1 MLGLPAPS
9 TQGSCGLKDGYV
21 ALVIGY
27 LGKRLVL
34 TVPVLL
40 GIAIVV
46 FLVIALIP
54 GDAVSAMMT
63 QIKLAPDQMA
73 LLRRQL
79 GLDDPLL
86 VRLVHYLSDL
96 LRGDLGRSFFGYH
109 PVVTLIRENF
119 PATLQ
124 LTVAAMGVAVVLG
137 LPLGMLAALRHNTW
151 LDLSGMTVALLGI
164 SIPGFWLGLMMI
176 QLFSVQ
182 LGWLPITGSGGLRP
196 LIMPAVAL
204 GVAESA
210 VLARLTRASLL
221 EVLREDYIRTAKAK
235 GLGMRPVVL
244 RHAFRAALIP
254 VLTMFGMQF
263 GTLIGGAV
271 VIENV
276 FARQGLGTL
285 VTKAVINRDA
295 PVVQGVVLVAA
306 VLYVLVNLTVD
317 ALYAF
322 IDPRIRYE

>member
-1 MLGLPAPS
+1 M
-9 TQGSCGLKDGYV
+9 
-21 ALVIGY
+21 IGY
-27 LGKRLVL
+27 LGRRLLL

-46 FLVIALIP
+46 FFVIALIP

-63 QIKLAPDQMA
+63 QVKLAPDQMA

-79 GLDDPLL
+79 GLDDPLF
-86 VRLVHYLSDL
+86 VRLGNYLAGL
-96 LRGDLGRSFFGYH
+96 LKGDLGVSFFGYH
-109 PVVTLIRENF
+109 PVLRLIRENF
-119 PATLQ
+119 PATLE
-124 LTVAAMGVAVVLG
+124 LTVAAMGVAVILG
-137 LPLGMLAALRHNTW
+137 LPLGMIAALRHNTW
-151 LDLSGMTVALLGI
+151 LDLSGMTVALIGI

-176 QLFSVQ
+176 QFFSVQ
-182 LGWLPITGSGGLRP
+182 FGWLPITGHGLRP
-196 LIMPAVAL
+196 LIMPAIAL

-221 EVLREDYIRTAKAK
+221 GVLREDFVRTAKAK

>member
-1 MLGLPAPS
+1 
-9 TQGSCGLKDGYV
+9 
-21 ALVIGY
+21 VIGY
-27 LGKRLVL
+27 LGRRLLL

-46 FLVIALIP
+46 FFVIALIP

-63 QIKLAPDQMA
+63 QVKLAPDQMA

-79 GLDDPLL
+79 GLDDPLF
-86 VRLVHYLSDL
+86 VRLGNYLAGL
-96 LRGDLGRSFFGYH
+96 LKGDLGVSFFGYH
-109 PVVTLIRENF
+109 PVLRLIRENF
-119 PATLQ
+119 PATLE
-124 LTVAAMGVAVVLG
+124 LTVAAMGVAVILG
-137 LPLGMLAALRHNTW
+137 LPLGMIAALRHNTW
-151 LDLSGMTVALLGI
+151 LDLSGMTVALIGI

-176 QLFSVQ
+176 QFFSVQ
-182 LGWLPITGSGGLRP
+182 FGWLPITGHGLRP
-196 LIMPAVAL
+196 LIMPAIAL

-221 EVLREDYIRTAKAK
+221 EVLREDFVRTAKAK

>member
-1 MLGLPAPS
+1 MLL
-9 TQGSCGLKDGYV
+9 
-21 ALVIGY
+21 Y
-27 LGKRLVL
+27 LTKRLLL
-34 TVPVLL
+34 TLPVLV
-40 GIAIVV
+40 GIAVVV

-63 QIKLAPDQMA
+63 QVKLPPEQ
-73 LLRRQL
+73 LLQLRRQL
-79 GLDDPLL
+79 GLDQPVL
-86 VRLVHYLSDL
+86 VRLGTYLSDL
-96 LRGDLGRSFFGYH
+96 ARGDLGRSFFGYH
-109 PVVTLIRENF
+109 PVTTLLKDNF

-124 LTVAAMGVAVVLG
+124 LTVAAMGVAAVIG
-137 LPLGMLAALRHNTW
+137 IPLGMLAALRRNTVY
-151 LDLSGMTVALLGI
+151 DLGGMTVALLGI

-176 QLFSVQ
+176 QLFSVR
-182 LGWLPITGSGGLRP
+182 LGWLPITGDGGLRA

-204 GVAESA
+204 GVAEAA
-210 VLARLTRASLL
+210 VLARLTRANLL
-221 EVLREDYIRTAKAK
+221 EVLREDYVRTAKAK
-235 GLGMRPVVL
+235 GVGGRQVVL
-244 RHAFRAALIP
+244 RHAMRGALIP

-317 ALYAF
+317 AMYALV
-322 IDPRIRYE
+322 DPRIRYG

>member
-1 MLGLPAPS
+1 M
-9 TQGSCGLKDGYV
+9 
-21 ALVIGY
+21 IGY
-27 LGKRLVL
+27 LGRRLLL

-46 FLVIALIP
+46 FFVIALIP

-63 QIKLAPDQMA
+63 QVKLAPDQMA

-86 VRLVHYLSDL
+86 VRLGNYLADL
-96 LRGDLGRSFFGYH
+96 LKGDLGVSFFGYH
-109 PVVTLIRENF
+109 PVLRLIRENF
-119 PATLQ
+119 PATLE
-124 LTVAAMGVAVVLG
+124 LTVAAMGVAVILG
-137 LPLGMLAALRHNTW
+137 LPLGMIAALRHNTW
-151 LDLSGMTVALLGI
+151 LDLSGMTVALIGI

-176 QLFSVQ
+176 QFFSVQ
-182 LGWLPITGSGGLRP
+182 FGWLPITGNGLRP

-221 EVLREDYIRTAKAK
+221 EVLREDFVRTAKAK

-295 PVVQGVVLVAA
+295 PVVQGVVLIAA
-306 VLYVLVNLTVD
+306 VMYVLVNLTVD

>member
-1 MLGLPAPS
+1 MIS
-9 TQGSCGLKDGYV
+9 
-21 ALVIGY
+21 Y
-27 LGKRLVL
+27 LAKRLIL
-34 TVPVLL
+34 TIPVLV

-46 FLVIALIP
+46 FFVIALIP

-63 QIKLAPDQMA
+63 QVKLAPEQMA

-79 GLDDPLL
+79 GLDDPLG
-86 VRLVHYLSDL
+86 VRLMHYLSDL
-96 LRGDLGRSFFGYH
+96 ARGDLGRSFFGYH
-109 PVVTLIRENF
+109 PVLRLIRENF
-119 PATLQ
+119 PATLE
-124 LTVAAMGVAVVLG
+124 LTVAAMVVAVALG
-137 LPLGMLAALRHNTW
+137 LPLGIMAALRHNT
-151 LDLSGMTVALLGI
+151 LADLGGMTVALLGI

-182 LGWLPITGSGGLRP
+182 LGWLPITGTGGIRP
-196 LIMPAVAL
+196 LIMPAIAL

-210 VLARLTRASLL
+210 VLARLTRANLL
-221 EVLREDYIRTAKAK
+221 EVLREDYVRTAKAK
-235 GLGMRPVVL
+235 GLGGAAVVL
-244 RHAFRAALIP
+244 RHALRGALIP

-317 ALYAF
+317 VLYAF

>member
-1 MLGLPAPS
+1 M
-9 TQGSCGLKDGYV
+9 
-21 ALVIGY
+21 IGY
-27 LGKRLVL
+27 LGRRLLL

-46 FLVIALIP
+46 FFVIALIP

-63 QIKLAPDQMA
+63 QVKLAPDQMA

-79 GLDDPLL
+79 GLDDPLF
-86 VRLVHYLSDL
+86 VRLGNYLAGL
-96 LRGDLGRSFFGYH
+96 LKGDLGVSFFGYH
-109 PVVTLIRENF
+109 PVLRLIRENF
-119 PATLQ
+119 PATLE
-124 LTVAAMGVAVVLG
+124 LTVAAMGVAVILG
-137 LPLGMLAALRHNTW
+137 LPLGMIAALRHNTW
-151 LDLSGMTVALLGI
+151 LDLSGMTVALIGI

-176 QLFSVQ
+176 QFFSVQ
-182 LGWLPITGSGGLRP
+182 FGWLPITGHGLRP
-196 LIMPAVAL
+196 LIMPAIAL

-221 EVLREDYIRTAKAK
+221 EVLREDFVRTAKAK

>member
-1 MLGLPAPS
+1 M
-9 TQGSCGLKDGYV
+9 
-21 ALVIGY
+21 
-27 LGKRLVL
+27 
-34 TVPVLL
+34 LL

-46 FLVIALIP
+46 FFVIALIP

-63 QIKLAPDQMA
+63 QVKLAPDQMA

-79 GLDDPLL
+79 GLDDPLF
-86 VRLVHYLSDL
+86 VRLGNYLAGL
-96 LRGDLGRSFFGYH
+96 LKGDLGVSFFGYH
-109 PVVTLIRENF
+109 PVLRLIRENF
-119 PATLQ
+119 PATLE
-124 LTVAAMGVAVVLG
+124 LTVAAMGVAVILG
-137 LPLGMLAALRHNTW
+137 LPLGMIAALRHNTW
-151 LDLSGMTVALLGI
+151 LDLSGMTVALIGI

-176 QLFSVQ
+176 QFFSVQ
-182 LGWLPITGSGGLRP
+182 FGWLPITGHGLRP
-196 LIMPAVAL
+196 LIMPAIAL

-221 EVLREDYIRTAKAK
+221 EVLREDFVRTAKAK